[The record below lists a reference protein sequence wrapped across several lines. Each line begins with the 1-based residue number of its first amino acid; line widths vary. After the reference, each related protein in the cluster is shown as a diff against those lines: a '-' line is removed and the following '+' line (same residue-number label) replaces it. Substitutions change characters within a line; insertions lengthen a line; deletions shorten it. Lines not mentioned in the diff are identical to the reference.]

1 MRIIFQ
7 QPRPDKKSERRGI
20 PFFPPLSAEGRARPG
35 HARARPGAP
44 GAPRPVRPGL
54 DHDPDCRR
62 CRKLPGELKPNDGLG
77 TAFCFSSAE
86 SLSLTGRPAIWFPQ
100 NSTIYNSGTHT
111 RAQHGSGRVQGAGG
125 GAPKVQVGE
134 ATALPPGAWVR
145 GCSFYAHSHALP
157 FGQRQ
162 TSNPATVAEGHNS
175 CFLIPDSTKWQR
187 QSHYTHL

>member
-20 PFFPPLSAEGRARPG
+20 SFFPPLSAEGRARPG

-54 DHDPDCRR
+54 DHDPDRRR
-62 CRKLPGELKPNDGLG
+62 CRKLPGKLKPNDGLG

-100 NSTIYNSGTHT
+100 NSTIYNSGAHTHT
-111 RAQHGSGRVQGAGG
+111 RARHGSGRVQGAGG

-134 ATALPPGAWVR
+134 ATALPLSLGHGFEGVR
-145 GCSFYAHSHALP
+145 FMPTATRCLSVSDRP
-157 FGQRQ
+157 Q
-162 TSNPATVAEGHNS
+162 TRRRSQKVTTAV
-175 CFLIPDSTKWQR
+175 F
-187 QSHYTHL
+187 